1 MGLIGGGPLLT
12 DDILVQVINL
22 ARRPDRLAR
31 ITSDLHRNGIDYQI
45 QVAIDGHLEE
55 TLLPSSILS
64 KGEIGCWKSHI
75 NAMREIEKTGAS
87 HSLILEDDAWLEFQ
101 VSPDFLSKMIKLMT
115 VNNIDL
121 LQIGHIW
128 QYYDVP
134 IKAGILKYLNAYLR
148 NRGKRDESGV
158 RFVLG
163 DFRAGAHAY
172 IVNARLAKAICAS
185 AAEPSIR
192 PWDGYLNSV
201 AIGKAGLDARVAR
214 LRTSVVS
221 QVSRQPN
228 SIEIDSDIASE

>member
-1 MGLIGGGPLLT
+1 LGIIGGSFL
-12 DDILVQVINL
+12 DSNILVQVINL

-31 ITSDLHRNGIDYQI
+31 ITNDLHRAGINFEI
-45 QVAIDGHLEE
+45 QVAIDGHLEDNNS
-55 TLLPSSILS
+55 PVLS
-64 KGEIGCWKSHI
+64 RGEVGCWKSHV
-75 NAMREIEKTGAS
+75 NAMRRIEETGAQY
-87 HSLILEDDAWLEFQ
+87 SLILEDDAKLEFK

-115 VNNIDL
+115 VHNIDL
-121 LQIGHIW
+121 LQIGHISQW
-128 QYYDVP
+128 YDVP

-148 NRGKRDESGV
+148 NRGKRDESGF
-158 RFVLG
+158 RFVFG
-163 DFRAGAHAY
+163 DFRAGTHAY
-172 IVNARLAKAICAS
+172 IVNARLAKAICLT

-221 QVSRQPN
+221 QVSRQPD